1 MTDNLKIGV
10 SVDDLH
16 RMLGGES
23 GKASIKGRSLFIPLD
38 HPSKD
43 LCFHAEIRNPFVID
57 AGRNEA
63 AKYAATALWEMI
75 AANRKG
81 DEVSPSPAAEPAPA
95 ATTWDIGFL
104 HDRGTAPATGHA
116 IIKLAD
122 MPGSR
127 KRWAVWT
134 EKDGT
139 GHMWTEGKVFTPA
152 GIEKAK
158 AMKMQY
164 LRSMHL
170 GDDGIAQLLDDQ
182 KLEAA
187 WQG

>member
-1 MTDNLKIGV
+1 MSDNLEIGV
-10 SVDDLH
+10 SVDGLH
-16 RMLGGES
+16 RMLGGGS

-38 HPSKD
+38 HPSKGV
-43 LCFHAEIRNPFVID
+43 CFHAEIRNPSVID
-57 AGRNEA
+57 AGRDEA

-75 AANRKG
+75 LANGRTAVAAP
-81 DEVSPSPAAEPAPA
+81 VSAEPAPA
-95 ATTWDIGFL
+95 APTWDIGFL
-104 HDRGTAPATGHA
+104 HDRGTAPASGHA

-170 GDDGIAQLLDDQ
+170 GDDGIAQLLDDK

>member
-1 MTDNLKIGV
+1 MIDKVKYWV
-10 SVDDLH
+10 SFDDI
-16 RMLGGES
+16 RRTFMDKRLGAE
-23 GKASIKGRSLFIPLD
+23 KAAIKGRSIIIKLE
-38 HPSKD
+38 HPSKGVHI
-43 LCFHAEIRNPFVID
+43 HAEVRNPSVIE
-57 AGRNEA
+57 AGRTA
-63 AKYAATALWEMI
+63 AAEYAATALGEMI
-75 AANRKG
+75 FSNMVH
-81 DEVSPSPAAEPAPA
+81 DPAPA
-95 ATTWDIGFL
+95 APTWDIGFL

-170 GDDGIAQLLDDQ
+170 GDDGIAQLLDDK